1 MNPGMSLCFT
11 VISPAIASFAIT
23 SPCSGYFRVRLQ
35 PTEAVSN
42 SRIDVS
48 KSWDFGCA
56 IYPQVFT
63 LNFQANQSAN
73 RQKLCSIM
81 EPEPH
86 LDKDFPRFIPVEA
99 SKCLPVLK
107 SVATL
112 TSPHTTQQ
120 LATVPHHTQS

>member
-1 MNPGMSLCFT
+1 MNPGMSPCFT

-86 LDKDFPRFIPVEA
+86 LAKDLPRVIPVEA
-99 SKCLPVLK
+99 SKGGAVFEFDAAGTDGHGGV
-107 SVATL
+107 SGGYTL
-112 TSPHTTQQ
+112 
-120 LATVPHHTQS
+120 